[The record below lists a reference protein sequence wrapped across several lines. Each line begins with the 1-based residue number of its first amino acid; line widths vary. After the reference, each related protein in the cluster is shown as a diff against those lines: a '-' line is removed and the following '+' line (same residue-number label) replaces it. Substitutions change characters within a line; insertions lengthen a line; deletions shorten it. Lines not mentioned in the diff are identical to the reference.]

1 VNGKK
6 AQLETSSDDRGVF
19 GVGILSSK
27 FNALCGFVECGSSC
41 GQPGAVSFSINLH
54 DILNI

>member
-6 AQLETSSDDRGVF
+6 AQLKTSSDDRRVF
-19 GVGILSSK
+19 DVGILSSK
-27 FNALCGFVECGSSC
+27 FNALCGLVGCGSSG
-41 GQPGAVSFSINLH
+41 GQPGAVGFSINSR